1 MIRELSD
8 GYRFFVLSL
17 LIFFAPQK
25 DPEHYN
31 YWVLQFNA
39 GLQSR
44 RGALSSI
51 LTQLKQKAP
60 VFQFCNG
67 LPIMLHLPCLERKWL
82 IQSPCAINSFFVQWQ
97 NLSNS
102 SIYLE
107 FKRASSA
114 IIQPCGENK
123 VFFVSQVFHQ
133 KHGSHC
139 WWFTHYSDP
148 WHHKTSALGKSQ
160 HQPMCRCLSPHY
172 KIFIFPLMC
181 L

>member
-82 IQSPCAINSFFVQWQ
+82 IQSPCAINSFFVRWQ

-107 FKRASSA
+107 FRRASSA

-123 VFFVSQVFHQ
+123 TFFFFGKPGFSSTWLPLLVIYSLQWPMTSQNI
-133 KHGSHC
+133 C
-139 WWFTHYSDP
+139 I
-148 WHHKTSALGKSQ
+148 
-160 HQPMCRCLSPHY
+160 R
-172 KIFIFPLMC
+172 
-181 L
+181 